1 MKLKLVLK
9 YKWFD
14 MIESLIKKEE
24 YRSINI
30 YYISKLFD
38 LKKADKTAIEFMD
51 LLIKNP
57 TDISLWKY
65 LKPFESIVFYRA
77 YSRGRKEINLSIL
90 SITVGKAVPEWSDN
104 WPGDVFVLKLGNII
118 STKNT

>member
-24 YRSINI
+24 YRSIKPSI
-30 YYISKLFD
+30 ISKLFD

>member
-24 YRSINI
+24 YRSIKPSV
-30 YYISKLFD
+30 ISKLFD
-38 LKKADKTAIEFMD
+38 LKKSNKTAIEFMD

-57 TDISLWKY
+57 TDISLWEY
-65 LKPFESIVFYRA
+65 LKPFESIVLYRA
-77 YSRGRKEINLSIL
+77 YSKGRKEMELRII